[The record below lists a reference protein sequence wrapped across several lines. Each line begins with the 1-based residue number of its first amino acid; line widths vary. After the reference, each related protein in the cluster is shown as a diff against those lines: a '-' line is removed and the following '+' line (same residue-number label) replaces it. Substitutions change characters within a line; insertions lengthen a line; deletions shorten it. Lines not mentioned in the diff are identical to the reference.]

1 LLEPNNA
8 LLNSNIV
15 ATDLSEYVRASESE
29 EALQAVGMRKTR
41 VKILAFLYGTEQK
54 NLFERF
60 SQIDW

>member
-15 ATDLSEYVRASESE
+15 ATDLSEYVEASENE

-41 VKILAFLYGTEQK
+41 GKISAFLYGTEQK
-54 NLFERF
+54 KSFLSVSFR
-60 SQIDW
+60 